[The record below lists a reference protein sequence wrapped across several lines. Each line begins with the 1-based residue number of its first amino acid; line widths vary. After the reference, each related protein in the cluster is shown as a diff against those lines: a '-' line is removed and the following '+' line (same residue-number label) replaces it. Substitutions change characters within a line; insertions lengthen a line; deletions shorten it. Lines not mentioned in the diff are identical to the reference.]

1 MGLQGREVIPG
12 LGEIVARHAG
22 KWAHAEFLACSYPAE
37 GARSTTNPKSGRPPS
52 GLPPEVGATDQHGGR
67 LARTRIRD

>member
-37 GARSTTNPKSGRPPS
+37 GARSTHKSQIRTTPI
-52 GLPPEVGATDQHGGR
+52 R
-67 LARTRIRD
+67 LAA